1 MNMRNGLKASFVFM
15 ILTAVV
21 LVTAASAYMNEPE
34 GFRGLQWGSPV
45 GELPYKE
52 FYKTGNSAGEIDY
65 YKRTD
70 ERLYIG
76 GAQLTSLLYGF
87 WSGKFASVL
96 IRTNGLENWVALKDA
111 VFGQWGKTWQ
121 PDKTRQY
128 FVWTGDKTDIVLE
141 YREHTQVGTL
151 YLTSVELNRDR
162 AVSLKKTRK
171 PTSDF

>member
-1 MNMRNGLKASFVFM
+1 MNRINGLKASLVFM
-15 ILTAVV
+15 MLTAVV
-21 LVTAASAYMNEPE
+21 FVSAASAYMNEPD
-34 GFRGLQWGSPV
+34 GFRGLQWESSV
-45 GELPYKE
+45 GELPNKA
-52 FYKTGNSAGEIDY
+52 FYKTGNTGDEIDY

-70 ERLYIG
+70 DRLYIG

-96 IRTNGLENWVALKDA
+96 IRSNGLDNWVALKDA
-111 VFGQWGKTWQ
+111 VFRQWGTTWQ

-141 YREHTQVGTL
+141 YSEHNHVGTL

-162 AVSLKKTRK
+162 AVSLKKTQK